1 MASLTGTVPP
11 QPIGGR
17 APVTPAE
24 RGESLARS
32 LYLLAIIAVL
42 GGMLNNTFL
51 CFVNTR
57 IFAVRDSY
65 VMLGELICIGCAL
78 IVALDRKVGLYL
90 SFSVF
95 LGYMLVLFA
104 FRQQFDPKPIRD
116 ILVPF
121 AFYFAGLRLAN
132 LKLADFLVASSAIL
146 VLAFGLFEYFAVEK
160 FLDNFNVLSYYLAR
174 GSLTLTDTFG
184 HTRGL
189 FISGLRPEPR
199 TILPFLGQH
208 RVSSVFLEPVS
219 AGNYG
224 VIIYAWALFRKEMR
238 VWRWVT
244 FACALTL
251 IVLADARF
259 GLYSC
264 IVMTLLRP
272 FFQILPRTIW
282 LVLPFLILTLLTIYG
297 LVSGTHGGPNDISG
311 RLNVTAHLITQLGAG
326 VILGAEVTD
335 KFTAD
340 SGLAYSL
347 TQFGL
352 AGFVGLWALLV
363 FAPGRTARAW
373 NFHTMAIIY
382 LLLLMIISN
391 SGYSL
396 KTAGLLWFILGT
408 ANGARPEGEG
418 DQNPAQDLSS
428 SPGPMRLAS

>member
-17 APVTPAE
+17 APVTPVE

-78 IVALDRKVGLYL
+78 IVALDRKVGLYV

-132 LKLADFLVASSAIL
+132 LRLADFLVASSAIF
-146 VLAFGLFEYFAVEK
+146 VLAFGVFEYFAVEK

-219 AGNYG
+219 TGNYG

-244 FACALTL
+244 FACALAL

-264 IVMTLLRP
+264 IAMTLLRP

-352 AGFVGLWALLV
+352 AGFVGLWALFV
-363 FAPGRTARAW
+363 FAPGKTARAW
-373 NFHTMAIIY
+373 NFHSMAIIY

-418 DQNPAQDLSS
+418 AQNPAQDLSPN
-428 SPGPMRLAS
+428 PGPMRLAS